1 MESLLKNMIKEIKG
15 IKKFDLKLYNE
26 YVSKYG
32 KEVMLRVFSDMLVN
46 SNNVDE
52 VYDKYFDVYFSIELD
67 TMEIDDNT
75 YLKLSDK
82 YGEDRVNE
90 YFANLLEVSKNKY
103 EIKQKYEKIYFYIET
118 VNNVSDEALLETGNT
133 DTDNIVRM
141 YLREIGSYELLK
153 PEEERILLKDMSD
166 LRNKIKIASFDE
178 FDSISFDDIIGV
190 MNSITTKEQ
199 LSKLKKI
206 VDKLSE
212 NDREVVSQYINYMN
226 KKFKTNDNVV
236 DDNKIKYES
245 DYLTKQLDVISRFIL
260 VKEKLINS
268 NLRLVVSIAKKYC
281 NSKVEI
287 LDLISEGNFGLMRA
301 VKKFDA
307 SKNTRLST
315 YATWW
320 IRQSITRYIADNA
333 NTIRIPVHL
342 NEKIGKYNQALKK
355 LTLIHSDTPTSEMI
369 AKYLG
374 YSLGEVEE
382 IRTIVANYNCLS
394 LDGFISDEEDTSFLD
409 MLADETSTEDRYAE
423 IELSE
428 KIAEVLT
435 MLNDREADVIKYRFG
450 FYGRN
455 YTLEEVGQMFGVT
468 RERIRQ
474 IENKALRKLRHTSR
488 ARKLV
493 DFKRS

>member
-1 MESLLKNMIKEIKG
+1 MENVLKNVIKEIKG

-32 KEVMLRVFSDMLVN
+32 KEVIFRVFSDMLVN
-46 SNNVDE
+46 SDNVDE
-52 VYDKYFDVYFSIELD
+52 VYDKYFDVYLSIELD

-90 YFANLLEVSKNKY
+90 YFANLLEISKNKY
-103 EIKQKYEKIYFYIET
+103 EIKQKYEKIYFYIDTINSVKED
-118 VNNVSDEALLETGNT
+118 VVLEDVGLNT
-133 DTDNIVRM
+133 DDIVRM
-141 YLREIGSYELLK
+141 YLKEIGSYDLLK

-166 LRNKIKIASFDE
+166 LRKKIKIASFDE
-178 FDSISFDDIIGV
+178 FDSISFDNIVGV

-199 LSKLKKI
+199 FSNLKKI

-212 NDREVVSQYINYMN
+212 NDKEVVSQYINDMN
-226 KKFKTNDNVV
+226 KKFKTNDNIV
-236 DDNKIKYES
+236 DDNGIKYES

-287 LDLISEGNFGLMRA
+287 IDLISEGNFGLMRA

-355 LTLIHSDTPTSEMI
+355 LMLIHSDVPTNEMI
-369 AKYLG
+369 AEYLG

-394 LDGFISDEEDTSFLD
+394 LDGFITDEDDTSFLD
-409 MLADETSTEDRYAE
+409 MLADESSTEDRYVE

-428 KIAEVLT
+428 KIAEVLDT
-435 MLNDREADVIKYRFG
+435 LDEREANVLRYRFG

-474 IENKALRKLRHTSR
+474 IENKSLRKLRHTSR

-493 DFKRS
+493 DFNRG